1 MYTRLRMDK
10 DNNIVKDEDGDFI
23 KNEPQVGFSL
33 FSIKFFLSIMCH
45 RFIISRQFMP
55 VIFSVK
61 SKSWKNKICFYFKV
75 ELLLEDIGDDW
86 ENLSSSEEEIK
97 RKPR

>member
-33 FSIKFFLSIMCH
+33 FSIKVFLSIMCH
-45 RFIISRQFMP
+45 LFFFCVTTVYASHFNCKKTNML
-55 VIFSVK
+55 
-61 SKSWKNKICFYFKV
+61 Y
-75 ELLLEDIGDDW
+75 
-86 ENLSSSEEEIK
+86 
-97 RKPR
+97 